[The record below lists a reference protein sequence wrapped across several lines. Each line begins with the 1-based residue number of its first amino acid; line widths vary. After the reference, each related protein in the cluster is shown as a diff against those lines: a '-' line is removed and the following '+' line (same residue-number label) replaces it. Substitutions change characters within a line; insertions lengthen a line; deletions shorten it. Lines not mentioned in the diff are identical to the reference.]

1 MDIKN
6 RRGLESVKEEEVSS
20 GSKEVRK
27 DIERNQEDKETK
39 ISLKALAVIS
49 SWNKYSSET
58 KISKSYHKL
67 INKLTGR
74 T

>member
-6 RRGLESVKEEEVSS
+6 RRELESVKEEEVSS

-39 ISLKALAVIS
+39 ISLKALAIIS
-49 SWNKYSSET
+49 SWNKYSSKT

>member
-1 MDIKN
+1 MDIKT
-6 RRGLESVKEEEVSS
+6 RRELESVKEEEVSS

-27 DIERNQEDKETK
+27 DLERNQEDKETK
-39 ISLKALAVIS
+39 ISLKALAIIS